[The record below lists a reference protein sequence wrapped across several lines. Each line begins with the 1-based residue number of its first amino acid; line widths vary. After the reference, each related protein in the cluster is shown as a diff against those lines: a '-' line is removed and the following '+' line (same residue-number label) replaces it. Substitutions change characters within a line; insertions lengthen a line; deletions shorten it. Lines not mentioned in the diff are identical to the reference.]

1 MKEFI
6 EYLAK
11 HLVDEPEKVVVEES
25 TTDEGTIAFTL
36 KVADKDIGKVIG
48 KKGKNVQ
55 AMRTLLNC
63 VGAKGKHRA
72 TLEILDKDSK
82 T

>member
-11 HLVDEPEKVVVEES
+11 QLVDEPEEVVVEES
-25 TTDEGTIAFTL
+25 TPDEETIAFTL
-36 KVADKDIGKVIG
+36 KVADTDIGKVIG
-48 KKGKNVQ
+48 KKGKNVH
-55 AMRTLLNC
+55 AMRTLLSA

>member
-11 HLVDEPEKVVVEES
+11 QLVDEPEKVIVEETS
-25 TTDEGTIAFTL
+25 PDEETIALTL
-36 KVADKDIGKVIG
+36 RVADNDIGKVIG
-48 KKGKNVQ
+48 KKGRNVQ
-55 AMRTLLNC
+55 AMRTLLNA

-72 TLEILDKDSK
+72 TLEILDKD
-82 T
+82 

>member
-1 MKEFI
+1 MKEFV

-11 HLVDEPEKVVVEES
+11 HLVDEPEKVIVEEN
-25 TTDEGTIAFTL
+25 TAEEGTIAFTL

-72 TLEILDKDSK
+72 TLEILDKD
-82 T
+82 

>member
-11 HLVDEPEKVVVEES
+11 HLVDEPEKVIVEES
-25 TTDEGTIAFTL
+25 TTDEGAIAITL
-36 KVADKDIGKVIG
+36 KVADTDIGKVIG
-48 KKGKNVQ
+48 KKGKNVH

-63 VGAKGKHRA
+63 VGAKGNHRA
-72 TLEILDKDSK
+72 TLEILDKD
-82 T
+82 